1 MESSLVLFGMFA
13 SLIVLMLSGAGLA
26 FVLGAIAFLAT
37 ATLWGPSALIVTV
50 LNTFETMTS
59 EALMAIPLYVL
70 MAAIL
75 QKSRIIDDLYTAMET
90 WFGGVSG
97 GLAIGTV
104 VICTIMA
111 AMTGVVGAAVAAMGI
126 LALPSMLSRGYH
138 PPLALGAICAGGT
151 LGILIPPSVV
161 TIVYAITAQI
171 SIGQMFIAG
180 IIPGLVLAVG
190 YCSYIWVRVTLNPRL
205 APKPVDETTIPLP
218 QKIASLRHLALP
230 ALVIL
235 SVLGS
240 IYAGIATPTEAAAVG
255 VLGALL
261 SAIFSGR
268 LELSSLN
275 AAATDT
281 LRVTAM
287 ILWITLGA
295 KAFISVFVA
304 TGGADSV
311 LSFVESLDSS
321 RYVVLLAMLLVLI
334 FLGLFLDEIGIILLC
349 VPVFVPIIKTLGFD
363 PLWFGVLFMVTA
375 QMAYI
380 TPPFG
385 YTLFYL
391 KGVLPDGIGI
401 GQVYRGVIPFFLIQV
416 VVLILFVV
424 FPEIVTWLP
433 EQAAARLK

>member
-1 MESSLVLFGMFA
+1 MESSLVLIGMFA

-50 LNTFETMTS
+50 LNTFDTMTS

-75 QKSRIIDDLYTAMET
+75 QKSQIIDDLYSAMET

-180 IIPGLVLAVG
+180 IVPGLILALG
-190 YCSYIWVRVTLNPRL
+190 YCSYIWVRVTLNPEL
-205 APKPVDETTIPLP
+205 APKPVDETAIPFS
-218 QKIASLRHLALP
+218 QKLASLRHLVLP

-255 VLGALL
+255 VLGAVL
-261 SAIFSGR
+261 SAMFSGR
-268 LELSSLN
+268 LRFSSLN

-311 LSFVESLDSS
+311 LNFVEGLEASK
-321 RYVVLLAMLLVLI
+321 YVVLLAMLLVLI

-416 VVLILFVV
+416 VVLVLFVL
-424 FPEIVTWLP
+424 FPELVTWLP
-433 EQAAARLK
+433 EQAASRLK